1 MKHLLLAAVL
11 LSGALAPAAV
21 EEIGPVRFEG
31 TWKDPD
37 NFSGAARVGDRLLV
51 AIDEEGYLQTGMIDT
66 AGPSWTVTRDPAH
79 DVVLAE
85 GALTT
90 KIELD
95 IEALAASGST
105 VFALGSHSAT
115 RERSDRADR
124 PHARNRERLMRDT
137 KANGERDIVARF
149 TIDGAS
155 GAVTNLQ
162 KTSLRPAF
170 AAAGFLKPF
179 VDEGSDAAPAASKE
193 NGIDLEGLAIDGDG
207 LLAGFRGPVLR
218 HGFVPVLRF
227 RFEAPAAG
235 EWRFVPLDG
244 RGIRDMA
251 AVEGGVLLL
260 AGPVGDGD
268 APHRLYLWNGKDCV
282 PGAGGPGGT
291 LRWLGDVPAP
301 SAAPTGD
308 REKAKAEAVLVTAT
322 TPSHF
327 EVLVLYD
334 SLPMGGATR
343 FRVARAGAGDTAATR
358 LCGATQ

>member
-1 MKHLLLAAVL
+1 MKGWLLAAVAL
-11 LSGALAPAAV
+11 AGALAPAAI
-21 EEIGPVRFEG
+21 EEIGAVRFDG
-31 TWKDPD
+31 TWKDAD
-37 NFSGAARVGDRLLV
+37 NFSGIARVGDRLLV
-51 AIDEEGYLQTGMIDT
+51 AIDEEGYLQTGLLDT
-66 AGPSWTVTRDPAH
+66 TGPSWKVTRDPEH
-79 DVVLAE
+79 DVVLVD
-85 GALTT
+85 GALTR

-95 IEALAASGST
+95 IEALAAAGTT

-115 RERSDRADR
+115 RERSDRPDR
-124 PHARNRERLMRDT
+124 THARNRERLMGAT
-137 KANGERDIVARF
+137 VPHGERDVVARF
-149 TIDGAS
+149 TLDAAS
-155 GAVTNLQ
+155 GTVTGLQ
-162 KTSLRPAF
+162 KASLRPLVEATPF
-170 AAAGFLKPF
+170 LEPVLGGPSGAA
-179 VDEGSDAAPAASKE
+179 AASKE

-218 HGFVPVLRF
+218 HGLVPVVRF

-251 AVEGGVLLL
+251 AVDGGVLLL

-282 PGAGGPGGT
+282 PGTGGPGGS

-301 SAAPTGD
+301 SATAPGD
-308 REKAKAEAVLVTAT
+308 RDKAKAEAVLVTAT
-322 TPSHF
+322 TPSHY

-334 SLPMGGATR
+334 SLPLGGGTR

-358 LCGATQ
+358 LCGASE